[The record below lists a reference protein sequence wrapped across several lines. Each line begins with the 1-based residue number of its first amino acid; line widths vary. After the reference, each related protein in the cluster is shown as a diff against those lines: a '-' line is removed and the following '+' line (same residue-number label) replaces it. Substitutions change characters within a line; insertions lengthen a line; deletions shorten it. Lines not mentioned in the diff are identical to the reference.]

1 MERARAKAYSS
12 VWIQGVT
19 FLPFRHTRQGRRWWW
34 LLWVLLWM
42 ACSVNTLCFEHL
54 FNLKP
59 GFWTSYSCG
68 SAWHF
73 QIHYFTP
80 HLHVPSLF
88 LFLGWGEI
96 AGKRPPTEVDD
107 IQWSLRFTCS
117 SSSSFTWTSM
127 WIREGFFWGTKNIN
141 YNLVNW
147 NVECEEGGGLIP

>member
-59 GFWTSYSCG
+59 GNVVLLWLSVTLSNSLLYSTFACAIAVSVAG
-68 SAWHF
+68 LRWNCRKEAPNRGWWHSVVVEV
-73 QIHYFTP
+73 Y
-80 HLHVPSLF
+80 LLF
-88 LFLGWGEI
+88 LF
-96 AGKRPPTEVDD
+96 V
-107 IQWSLRFTCS
+107 
-117 SSSSFTWTSM
+117 
-127 WIREGFFWGTKNIN
+127 WIREGFFLRNQKYKLQNAKNLRGD
-141 YNLVNW
+141 LVNW
-147 NVECEEGGGLIP
+147 NVECEKGGGLIP